1 MTIVVATTNA
11 HKLSEI
17 RYILN
22 KLPYTIESIKK
33 HSGIEEPEETGD
45 TFAANARLKALYY
58 SSDISQLTVAEDSGL
73 EIDRLDG
80 APGIHSARYPGSTY
94 QEKFKRIYAQLQA
107 RGFSTSP
114 ARFVCALAL
123 AKNQEI
129 VFEFQGVIEGQI
141 TEQPTGIAGF
151 GYDPIFYYPPY
162 RRTLAEL
169 TPDQKARVSHRG
181 QAFRTLHKHLTRHHP
196 TKP

>member
-22 KLPYTIESIKK
+22 KLPFTIESIKK
-33 HSGIEEPEETGD
+33 HSKVKEPEETGN

-58 SSDISQLTVAEDSGL
+58 SSEVSQLTVAEDSGL

-80 APGIHSARYPGSTY
+80 APGIHSARYPGATY
-94 QEKFKRIYAQLQA
+94 QDKFKRIYAQLQA

-123 AKNQEI
+123 AQNQEI
-129 VFEFQGVIEGQI
+129 VFESQGVIEGQI
-141 TEQPTGIAGF
+141 TEHPAGIAGF

-162 RRTLAEL
+162 SRTLAEL

-181 QAFRTLHKHLTRHHP
+181 QAFRTLHEHLIRHHLT
-196 TKP
+196 KP